1 MSFTVQILG
10 SGSAVPTSTRG
21 LTSQFIAVS
30 GRHYLI
36 DCGEG
41 TQTQMR
47 RFGVKFQRI
56 DAVFVSHLHG
66 DHYFGLIGLL
76 STMNLLGRVKPIQ
89 IYAPKELETIL
100 SLQIE
105 YDGSRMSYDIE
116 FIATDPSKEIVLLED
131 EKVKVSSFPLSHK
144 VPTTGFKFTQKEKQ
158 RHLLV
163 DKAKS
168 HGVKIEHYHLLK
180 DGVDVMNDEGKEFKS
195 IDYTLPGEGEKS
207 YAFCSDTKYSEAI
220 IPSIKDVELLYHEAT
235 FTEEFIDRAKAT
247 MHATAIQ
254 AATIARMANAG
265 KLLMGHLSARY
276 EDGVQHLEEAKPIFQ
291 NCEIVEDGN
300 TYIV

>member
-1 MSFTVQILG
+1 MSFSVQILG

-21 LTSQFIAVS
+21 LTSQFVTCA

-56 DAVFVSHLHG
+56 DAIFISHLHG

-100 SLQIE
+100 TLQIE

-116 FIATDPSKEIVLLED
+116 FIATDAQNEMVLLED
-131 EKVKVSSFPLSHK
+131 EKVIVRSFPLSHK
-144 VPTTGFKFTQKEKQ
+144 VPTTGFKFTQKEKS

-180 DGVDVMNDEGKEFKS
+180 DGIDVENEEGKVFKS
-195 IDYTLPGEGEKS
+195 VDYTFPGEKEKT
-207 YAFCSDTKYSEAI
+207 YAFCSDTKYTEAV
-220 IPSIKDVELLYHEAT
+220 IPSIENVDLLYHEAT

-247 MHATAIQ
+247 MHATATQ
-254 AATIARMANAG
+254 AATIAKMAKVK

-276 EDGVQHLEEAKPIFQ
+276 EDGSQHLAEAQPVFE
-291 NCEIVEDGN
+291 NCEIVEDGSV
-300 TYIV
+300 YPI

>member
-1 MSFTVQILG
+1 MSFSVQILG
-10 SGSAVPTSTRG
+10 SGSAVPTSSRG
-21 LTSQFIAVS
+21 LTSQFIS
-30 GRHYLI
+30 ISSRHFLI

-56 DAVFVSHLHG
+56 DAVFISHLHG

-76 STMNLLGRVKPIQ
+76 STMNLLGRVKPIK
-89 IYAPKELETIL
+89 IFAPKELETIL
-100 SLQIE
+100 NLQIE
-105 YDGSRMSYDIE
+105 YDGSRMSFDIE
-116 FIATDPSKEIVLLED
+116 FIATEAKQETVLFED
-131 EKVKVSSFPLSHK
+131 EKVIVRSFPLSHK

-168 HGVKIEHYHLLK
+168 HGVKFEHYHLLK
-180 DGVDVMNDEGKEFKS
+180 SGVDVVNDEGKEFKS
-195 IDYTLPGEGEKS
+195 IEYTLPGESEKS
-207 YAFCSDTKYSEAI
+207 YAFCSDTKYSE
-220 IPSIKDVELLYHEAT
+220 SIVPFLKNVDLLYHEAT

-247 MHATAIQ
+247 MHSTAQQ
-254 AATIARMANAG
+254 AATIAKMANVG

-276 EDGVQHLEEAKPIFQ
+276 EDGEQHIEEAHPIFQ
-291 NCEIVEDGN
+291 KSEFVEDGN
-300 TYIV
+300 TYPV

>member
-1 MSFTVQILG
+1 MSFIVQILG

-21 LTSQFIAVS
+21 LTSQFITIS

-56 DAVFVSHLHG
+56 DAVFISHLHG

-100 SLQIE
+100 ALQIE
-105 YDGSRMSYDIE
+105 YDGSRMSYEIE
-116 FIATDPSKEIVLLED
+116 FIATDPTKEVVILED
-131 EKVKVSSFPLSHK
+131 DKVKVSSFPLAHK
-144 VPTTGFKFTQKEKQ
+144 VPTTGFKLTQKEKQ

-180 DGVDVMNDEGKEFKS
+180 DGIDVVNDEGKEFKS
-195 IDYTLPGEGEKS
+195 SDYTLPGEGEKS

-220 IPSIKDVELLYHEAT
+220 IPSVKNVELLYHEAT

-247 MHATAIQ
+247 MHSTAIQ
-254 AATIARMANAG
+254 AATIAKRANAG

-276 EDGVQHLEEAKPIFQ
+276 EDGVQHFQEAEPIFQ

-300 TYIV
+300 TYLV

>member
-1 MSFTVQILG
+1 MSFSVQILG

-21 LTSQFIAVS
+21 LTSQFITIS

-56 DAVFVSHLHG
+56 DAVFISHLHG

-116 FIATDPSKEIVLLED
+116 FITTDPSKEVVLLED
-131 EKVKVSSFPLSHK
+131 DKVKVCSFPLSHK

-180 DGVDVMNDEGKEFKS
+180 DGIDVVNEDGKKFKS
-195 IDYTLPGEGEKS
+195 IDYTLPGEPEKS

-220 IPSIKDVELLYHEAT
+220 IPSINNVELLYHEAT

-247 MHATAIQ
+247 MHSTATQ
-254 AATIARMANAG
+254 AATIAKMANVE

-276 EDGVQHLEEAKPIFQ
+276 EDGVQHIEEAMPIFQ

-300 TYIV
+300 TYTV

>member
-1 MSFTVQILG
+1 MSFSIQILG

-21 LTSQFIAVS
+21 LTSQFITVS
-30 GRHYLI
+30 GRHFLI

-56 DAVFVSHLHG
+56 DAVFISHLHG

-100 SLQIE
+100 GLQIE
-105 YDGSRMSYDIE
+105 YDGSRMSYEIE
-116 FIATDPSKEIVLLED
+116 FITTDPTREVVVMED
-131 EKVKVSSFPLSHK
+131 DKVKVTSFPLAHK
-144 VPTTGFKFTQKEKQ
+144 VPTTGFKITQKEKQ

-180 DGVDVMNDEGKEFKS
+180 DGIDVVNGEGKEFKS
-195 IDYTLPGEGEKS
+195 SDYTLPGEGEKS

-220 IPSIKDVELLYHEAT
+220 IPSIKNVELLYHEAT

-247 MHATAIQ
+247 MHSTAAQ
-254 AATIARMANAG
+254 AATIAKLANAG

-276 EDGVQHLEEAKPIFQ
+276 EDGVQHHQEAESIFQ
-291 NCEIVEDGN
+291 NCEIVEDGI
-300 TYIV
+300 TYLV

>member
-1 MSFTVQILG
+1 MSFSVQILG
-10 SGSAVPTSTRG
+10 SGSAVPTSSRG
-21 LTSQFIAVS
+21 LTSQFVS
-30 GRHYLI
+30 CSNRYYLI

-56 DAVFVSHLHG
+56 DAVLISHLHG

-89 IYAPKELETIL
+89 IFAPKELKKIL
-100 SLQIE
+100 DLQLE
-105 YDGSRMSYDIE
+105 YDGSRLTFAVE
-116 FIATDPSKEIVLLED
+116 FISVDASQETVLLED
-131 EKVKVSSFPLSHK
+131 DKVKIYSFPLSHK

-180 DGVDVMNDEGKEFKS
+180 AGKDVINDEGKMFTAN
-195 IDYTLPGEGEKS
+195 DYTLPGEMEKS
-207 YAFCSDTKYSEAI
+207 FAFCSDTKYSEAI
-220 IPSIKDVELLYHEAT
+220 IPAIQGVDLLYHEAT

-247 MHATAIQ
+247 MHSTAMQ
-254 AATIARMANAG
+254 AATIARMANVK

-276 EDGVQHLEEAKPIFQ
+276 EDGEQHLIEAQSVFQ
-291 NCEIVEDGN
+291 NCEVVEDGI

>member
-1 MSFTVQILG
+1 MSFFVQILG
-10 SGSAVPTSTRG
+10 SGSAVPTSNRG
-21 LTSQFIAVS
+21 LTSQFITCS

-47 RFGVKFQRI
+47 RFGVKFQRL
-56 DAVFVSHLHG
+56 DAVFISHLHG

-100 SLQIE
+100 RLQIE
-105 YDGSRMSYDIE
+105 YDGSRMTYEVE
-116 FIATDPSKEIVLLED
+116 FIPTDPTQEKIILED
-131 EKVKVSSFPLSHK
+131 EKVVIRSFPLMHK

-180 DGVDVMNDEGKEFKS
+180 SGEDVLDETGKLFRS
-195 IDYTLPGEGEKS
+195 IDYTIAGEQEKS
-207 YAFCSDTKYSEAI
+207 YAFCSDTKYTESI
-220 IPSIKDVELLYHEAT
+220 ISSIEEVDLLYHEAT
-235 FTEEFIDRAKAT
+235 FTEAFIDRAKAT
-247 MHATAIQ
+247 MHSTAMQ
-254 AATIARMANAG
+254 AAKMAQLAKVG
-265 KLLMGHLSARY
+265 KLIMGHLSARY
-276 EDGVQHLEEAKPIFQ
+276 EDGSQHLEEAQPIFQ
-291 NCEIVEDGN
+291 NCEIVEDGQ
-300 TYIV
+300 VFRV